1 MRFGLRW
8 FASSCRRWRQFAS
21 RHWQWAWWRERRT
34 ARPKDGGL
42 SRRSLVFA
50 GKGGVD
56 FSPRSVGR
64 GAKVSVNL
72 KWGARTMAVMMR
84 GKGTSEVVSAP
95 RGLEEGLRREEWRWG
110 RRWWV
115 VGSDFFFFFL
125 LRSGKWLKCCNLDSV
140 LVGTK
145 KEVLWP
151 LWTNLLEMWR
161 NWVIWPK
168 ACRWRMREGEKEKGK
183 II

>member
-8 FASSCRRWRQFAS
+8 FASSCRRWQQFAS

-64 GAKVSVNL
+64 GAEVSVNL

-95 RGLEEGLRREEWRWG
+95 RGLEEGLRREERRWG

-115 VGSDFFFFFL
+115 VGSDWNAAIWTASWLGRRRRFCGLFEL
-125 LRSGKWLKCCNLDSV
+125 VCWRCEGIGWYGQKLAAGKWERARK
-140 LVGTK
+140 
-145 KEVLWP
+145 
-151 LWTNLLEMWR
+151 R
-161 NWVIWPK
+161 
-168 ACRWRMREGEKEKGK
+168 KGK
-183 II
+183 